1 MRAKKIALAVAVGCS
16 VIGLASCGGGGG
28 SGSSSTSSSSAST
41 TQSTLSLSGVNQM
54 MVAPQGLSVQTASY
68 ALNKFFK
75 ALLAGFSIRDAWAAA
90 ASSVA
95 YVIDASGKI
104 NPSDLANLVAGKPT
118 DATSDLLI
126 DSPKYLLFRYQGLY
140 KAGTG
145 EKCVLVGV
153 RKTDG
158 KTACISTNPRCDT
171 NPNNICNV
179 SDYRSQIK
187 VDPAGDVFTTVLGDG
202 GLESFDLTNP
212 EKPTYASIFTH
223 QAVGDAA
230 YPILNKF
237 SDVWTR
243 INLLSTQNIA
253 FRIYPK
259 LGGNALYEVPA
270 GRDATC
276 AFAGPDADSANFY
289 YIANM
294 GGPRFDMYK
303 LTRSSTGTFSETLVM
318 TDSSSGQANT
328 LWMNSGGCAQMV
340 NYGDKVYSVGY
351 NQTQM
356 AGHYSNF
363 LYELMNPSI
372 AAGTSAPVTF
382 TLNGW
387 LYATNLLGYD
397 TGLVVAGF
405 DATETTHGIKRFNPA
420 TNQLTTVMDT
430 GIYKIISITAA
441 KNGDITF
448 TGTRVSDSANVIVTI
463 PVATNILSVK
473 VLNAQPVAIGSVN

>member
-1 MRAKKIALAVAVGCS
+1 
-16 VIGLASCGGGGG
+16 
-28 SGSSSTSSSSAST
+28 
-41 TQSTLSLSGVNQM
+41 M
-54 MVAPQGLSVQTASY
+54 MVAPQGLSVQTSSY
-68 ALNKFFK
+68 TLNKFFK
-75 ALLAGFSIRDAWAAA
+75 LLLAGFSVRDAWAEA
-90 ASSVA
+90 ASSGA
-95 YVIDASGKI
+95 YTIDTSGKI
-104 NPSDLANLVAGKPT
+104 NPSDLANLVAGKST

-140 KAGTG
+140 KAETG
-145 EKCVLVGV
+145 EQCVLVGV

-158 KTACISTNPRCDT
+158 KTACISVNPRCDT

-187 VDPAGDVFTTVLGDG
+187 VDPEGNVFMTVLGDG

-212 EKPTYASIFTH
+212 EKPSYASIFTH
-223 QAVGDAA
+223 QTVGDAA

-259 LGGNALYEVPA
+259 QGGSAVYEVPT

-276 AFAGPDADSANFY
+276 AFAGPATDNANFY

-303 LTRSSTGTFSETLVM
+303 LTRSSTGAFSETLVM
-318 TDSSSGQANT
+318 SDSRSGQDNT

-340 NYGDKVYSVGY
+340 NYGDRVYSVGY

-372 AAGTSAPVTF
+372 AAGTSAPVSF
-382 TLNGW
+382 TLDGW
-387 LYATNLLGYD
+387 LYATSLLGYD

-405 DATETTHGIKRFNPA
+405 DSSETTHGIKRFNPA
-420 TNQLTTVMDT
+420 TNQLKTVMDI
-430 GIYKIISITAA
+430 GSYKIISITVAR
-441 KNGDITF
+441 NGDITF
-448 TGTRVSDSANVIVTI
+448 TGTRVSDTANVIVTI
-463 PVATNILSVK
+463 PAATDILTAK
-473 VLNAQPVAIGSVN
+473 VLTAQPAAIGSVN